1 VDPVLLGLIAAPL
14 VVGLLAAVWR
24 GWRGAAAVAGALVLL
39 ALGTLAVVL
48 LQPPPHTRAEDYG
61 RGQSLV
67 YLGGFTVLALVG
79 VCVGGLIGLA
89 CRWLALRGRPPM
101 LEVEHPIQT
110 RGSDPNEPG

>member
-1 VDPVLLGLIAAPL
+1 M
-14 VVGLLAAVWR
+14 
-24 GWRGAAAVAGALVLL
+24 VAGVLVLL

-67 YLGGFTVLALVG
+67 YLEAFTVLALVG
-79 VCVGGLIGLA
+79 VGVGGVIGLT

-101 LEVEHPIQT
+101 LEVEHPIRET
-110 RGSDPNEPG
+110 RERSE